1 MKIKTLG
8 HIFLANKLRSAIL
21 KTTPGR
27 RAGGVRGGDEDC
39 RYSNWSGYFCILVRF
54 TQSCTSKKIRT
65 KHAEAFF
72 STISNLGGTIKS
84 ILRCKSWKRRNP
96 RPPGRGVRG
105 GGEMEIQINGD
116 PKEIAAFV
124 VGLQERHKKE
134 VSLPAVICQAVTEGE
149 AVRLQGDR
157 VGRSFQESG

>member
-65 KHAEAFF
+65 KHAEPFF

-105 GGEMEIQINGD
+105 GWGD
-116 PKEIAAFV
+116 GDSDQRGPQRDSRLCSGAARAAQKR
-124 VGLQERHKKE
+124 GQ
-134 VSLPAVICQAVTEGE
+134 S
-149 AVRLQGDR
+149 
-157 VGRSFQESG
+157 SGCDMSGSN